1 MSNSLARSQLNT
13 YTQSAIDHI
22 QYLSKTIGSRGS
34 CTSDERQAAE
44 YTAEQMQSL
53 GVQDVRLE
61 PYKGAPSTYRP
72 YALTFSIALLGTLGV
87 WLFPGRWML
96 AFAAVLSAL
105 GAWAML
111 AETDFTNNWARW
123 LLPKG
128 VSQNAVGVI
137 PPTGETKSRVVLCAH
152 VDTHRTP
159 VIYASKT
166 WNTLFNLLV
175 AGSLVSMLVSA
186 LAYTLGAVFSWEWVR
201 WIGLAAAAMEIF
213 ALVMSLHAD
222 FTPYSPGAN
231 DNASGVGVILGI
243 AQHLVQKPLDQTKV
257 LLVFTGCE
265 ETASYGMVSFLDT
278 HADELGKDT
287 VYIIIDQVGF
297 GHLCFLAADGL
308 IRKHATHP
316 RALEL
321 ARAAANA
328 LPDIITT
335 ERVGLAYT
343 DAVPVTKRGLVAL
356 TLCALPPPGSDDS
369 IHWHQMTDTLDHVDP
384 QSLENALD
392 FTWQILKD
400 IDAS

>member
-1 MSNSLARSQLNT
+1 
-13 YTQSAIDHI
+13 
-22 QYLSKTIGSRGS
+22 
-34 CTSDERQAAE
+34 
-44 YTAEQMQSL
+44 
-53 GVQDVRLE
+53 
-61 PYKGAPSTYRP
+61 
-72 YALTFSIALLGTLGV
+72 
-87 WLFPGRWML
+87 ML

-159 VIYASKT
+159 VFYASKT
-166 WNTLFNLLV
+166 WNTLFSLLV

-356 TLCALPPPGSDDS
+356 TLCALPPPGSDNS

>member
-1 MSNSLARSQLNT
+1 MNT
-13 YTQSAIDHI
+13 YTQGALSHI
-22 QYLSKTIGSRGS
+22 RHLSETIRGRGS

-111 AETDFTNNWARW
+111 AETDFKNNWARW

-159 VIYASKT
+159 IFYASKT
-166 WNTLFNLLV
+166 WNTLFSLLV
-175 AGSLVSMLVSA
+175 AGALVSMLVSA
-186 LAYTLGAVFSWEWVR
+186 LAYALGAVFAWEWVR
-201 WIGLAAAAMEIF
+201 WIGLAAAAMEVF

-222 FTPYSPGAN
+222 FTPFSPGAN
-231 DNASGVGVILGI
+231 DNASGVGVVLGI
-243 AQHLVQKPLDQTKV
+243 AQHLAHEPSAYTEVR
-257 LLVFTGCE
+257 LVFTGCE
-265 ETASYGMVSFLDT
+265 EAASYGMVSFLDMY
-278 HADELGKDT
+278 AAELGEET

-297 GHLCFLAADGL
+297 GHLCFLTADGL

-321 ARAAANA
+321 ARAAADA
-328 LPDIITT
+328 QPDIITT

-356 TLCALPPPGSDDS
+356 TLCAVPPPGSDES

-384 QSLENALD
+384 QTMEDAHA
-392 FTWQILKD
+392 FIWQILKG
-400 IDAS
+400 IDES